1 MINYFVVCLTSTP
14 TSTATFGAFLDITK
28 NQFPSSK
35 KSTSSFQAVRW
46 FSSALVVTHE
56 ACQLLL
62 PELPVTS
69 VAAALAATPLAQ
81 PTPGAPWETS
91 TTSTTSTTSPV
102 MEALAEALAVAV
114 HEEMSCWGALADTLN
129 VSQRISTVWK
139 IRIVTH
145 RILTTHVF
153 FARHG
158 WITRSGL

>member
-1 MINYFVVCLTSTP
+1 LGLFWISPKIN
-14 TSTATFGAFLDITK
+14 
-28 NQFPSSK
+28 FPVQK

-81 PTPGAPWETS
+81 PPPGAPWETS

-102 MEALAEALAVAV
+102 MDALAEALAVAM

-139 IRIVTH
+139 IRIVIH
-145 RILTTHVF
+145 RILTRHVF
-153 FARHG
+153 FAARHG